1 MTKLKLLS
9 AALIATAM
17 IATPAMA
24 RNNHVTSP
32 HLVEDANASTTP
44 GARNS
49 DERHCHLAPRVGAF
63 ATQPWEN
70 GPPANLRWVIDPS
83 RVANRPG
90 GSTAATQQIRIG
102 IGSDSALTR
111 LPSKTSG

>member
-24 RNNHVTSP
+24 RNSHVTSR

-49 DERHCHLAPRVGAF
+49 DERHCRLAPRVGAF

-70 GPPANLRWVIDPS
+70 GPPCEPS
-83 RVANRPG
+83 
-90 GSTAATQQIRIG
+90 Q
-102 IGSDSALTR
+102 DY
-111 LPSKTSG
+111 

>member
-9 AALIATAM
+9 AAMIATAM

-24 RNNHVTSP
+24 RKSHVTSR

-70 GPPANLRWVIDPS
+70 GPPCEPS
-83 RVANRPG
+83 LG
-90 GSTAATQQIRIG
+90 Y
-102 IGSDSALTR
+102 
-111 LPSKTSG
+111 

>member
-1 MTKLKLLS
+1 MVLVFHKWRTCMTKLKLLS

-24 RNNHVTSP
+24 RKNHVTSR
-32 HLVEDANASTTP
+32 HLVEDANARITS
-44 GARNS
+44 GARYS

-70 GPPANLRWVIDPS
+70 GPPCEP
-83 RVANRPG
+83 
-90 GSTAATQQIRIG
+90 
-102 IGSDSALTR
+102 AL
-111 LPSKTSG
+111 GY

>member
-24 RNNHVTSP
+24 RQSHITSR

-44 GARNS
+44 GAPNS
-49 DERHCHLAPRVGAF
+49 DERNCHLALGERAPLRTFAGLLIHRASRTGLVVHCCHAPNPTRYRSGAN
-63 ATQPWEN
+63 ATPLE
-70 GPPANLRWVIDPS
+70 
-83 RVANRPG
+83 
-90 GSTAATQQIRIG
+90 
-102 IGSDSALTR
+102 
-111 LPSKTSG
+111 

>member
-1 MTKLKLLS
+1 MVLAFHKWRTCMTKLKLLS

-24 RNNHVTSP
+24 RTNNVTSR
-32 HLVEDANASTTP
+32 HLVEDANASIAP

-49 DERHCHLAPRVGAF
+49 DERHCHFAPRVGAF

-70 GPPANLRWVIDPS
+70 GPPCEPS
-83 RVANRPG
+83 LG
-90 GSTAATQQIRIG
+90 Y
-102 IGSDSALTR
+102 
-111 LPSKTSG
+111 

>member
-24 RNNHVTSP
+24 RKNHVTARHP
-32 HLVEDANASTTP
+32 VEDANASITS
-44 GARNS
+44 GAHNS

-70 GPPANLRWVIDPS
+70 GPPCEPS
-83 RVANRPG
+83 LG
-90 GSTAATQQIRIG
+90 Y
-102 IGSDSALTR
+102 
-111 LPSKTSG
+111 

>member
-24 RNNHVTSP
+24 RNSHLTSR
-32 HLVEDANASTTP
+32 HLVEDANASATP

-49 DERHCHLAPRVGAF
+49 DERHCHLPPRVGAF

-70 GPPANLRWVIDPS
+70 GPPCEPS
-83 RVANRPG
+83 LG
-90 GSTAATQQIRIG
+90 Y
-102 IGSDSALTR
+102 
-111 LPSKTSG
+111 